1 MVQAMRGG
9 MRNGSGFDVAAR
21 WSTVV
26 PVINRT
32 RLRRRATVA
41 LTKGTRL
48 LGREVLPRARRGAD
62 GAQELVDE
70 AAVKVLGQDFQD
82 RLSRVPV
89 HVGSGDVDPFG
100 FDLDTA
106 KRVAAAC
113 AFFHRVYF
121 RTEVFGI
128 HRVPA
133 GRVLLVANHSGQ
145 LPVDGMLIGTSMFF
159 DGEPPRFIRSM
170 VEKWTQTLPFVG
182 TFFQRVGQVVGVP
195 ENARRLLEQGEAVL
209 VFPEGAR
216 GVSKPFSERYH
227 LTEFGLGFMRLALET
242 DTPIV
247 PVAVVGG
254 EEQYI
259 NLGNSERLAEMF
271 RMPVFPVIPQWLV
284 PGGQLPLPT
293 KYRIYFGE
301 PLRFDGDADDEDA
314 VVGEHVETVRR
325 TIQTMVDRGLKRRKG
340 IFW

>member
-1 MVQAMRGG
+1 MRDRLRDRL
-9 MRNGSGFDVAAR
+9 RNGGDFDVR
-21 WSTVV
+21 EEWSTVER
-26 PVINRT
+26 VINRT

-70 AAVKVLGQDFQD
+70 ATVKVLGQDFQD
-82 RLSRVPV
+82 RLTRVPV
-89 HVGSGDVDPFG
+89 HVGPGDVDPFG

-128 HRVPA
+128 RRVPA

-242 DTPIV
+242 NTPIV

-259 NLGNSERLAEMF
+259 NLGNSKRLAEMF

-301 PLRFDGDADDEDA
+301 PLRFDGDPDDEDA
-314 VVGEHVETVRR
+314 VVGEHVEAVRR
-325 TIQTMVDRGLKRRKG
+325 TIQTMVDRGLKKRRG